1 MSWTRLPKAE
11 TGVLLLLA
19 LFVLGAVLAPGA
31 GNSQGSALEA
41 RGQQVFQREGCVFC
55 HSLPGYRPTPQAVS
69 RSPAILQRVG
79 THWSRNGPDLTLE
92 AGRRTD
98 DWHLAHLVNPRAVM
112 PGCPMPSYAGLPD
125 EDLRALI
132 AFIQTPRG
140 APLPPPPPSAGESRE
155 EGKETRF
162 PGENGFLKVPPTR
175 ASYLAGREIY
185 RAYCAGCHGMAGN
198 GAGPVG
204 HLLQPE
210 PRDFTD
216 AAWMRKRDDAY
227 LLDVIRRGKPG
238 TAMPGYAGLLSDEEQ
253 ALVLYYLKFYAN
265 PSARQ
270 SMEEGFTKDLGP
282 VTSTMLD

>member
-1 MSWTRLPKAE
+1 MKWSRLPRAE
-11 TGVLLLLA
+11 AGVLLFVG
-19 LFVLGAVLAPGA
+19 LFAAISVLSSHVSTPQVDAP
-31 GNSQGSALEA
+31 QD
-41 RGQQVFQREGCVFC
+41 RGLQVFQREGCLFC
-55 HSLPGYRPTPQAVS
+55 HSLAGYWPTPWTVRGGLAF
-69 RSPAILQRVG
+69 LQSLG
-79 THWSRNGPDLTLE
+79 TNWSRNGPDLTLE

-98 DWHLAHLVNPRAVM
+98 DWHLAHLVNPRAVL

-140 APLPPPPPSAGESRE
+140 PTPTPIPPRPQAPVQ
-155 EGKETRF
+155 
-162 PGENGFLKVPPTR
+162 VPPTR

-185 RAYCAGCHGMAGN
+185 RVYCAGCHGMAGN

-216 AAWMRKRDDAY
+216 AAWMPKRSDAY
-227 LLDVIRRGKPG
+227 LLEVIRRGKPG
-238 TAMPGYAGLLSDEEQ
+238 TAMPGYDGVLTHEEQ
-253 ALVLYYLKFYAN
+253 ALVLYYLRFYSD

-270 SMEEGFTKDLGP
+270 SMEEGFD
-282 VTSTMLD
+282 